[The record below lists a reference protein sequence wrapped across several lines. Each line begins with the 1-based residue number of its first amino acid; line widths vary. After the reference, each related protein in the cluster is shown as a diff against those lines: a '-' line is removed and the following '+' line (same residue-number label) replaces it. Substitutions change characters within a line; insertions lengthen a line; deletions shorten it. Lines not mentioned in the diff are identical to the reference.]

1 MKNKKRTNR
10 IMVWVSDDEKN
21 LLETKSKYYGYK
33 TFASYIRD
41 SAVFERVTHIDFIGK
56 EEVCKAYAEYAKE
69 IKKFV
74 KEVKHINQFA
84 THIDNI
90 QTERINRLIFNIIKN
105 QKKMMKLIE
114 KKLNSNVW
122 QEINKNKKELEE

>member
-21 LLETKSKYYGYK
+21 LLETKAKYYGYK

-41 SAVFERVTHIDFIGK
+41 SAVFEKVTHIDFDGK
-56 EEVCKAYAEYAKE
+56 EEVCRAYAEYTKE
-69 IKKFV
+69 IKKFI
-74 KEVKHINQFA
+74 KEVKHLNQFA
-84 THIDNI
+84 TQIDNM
-90 QTERINRLIFNIIKN
+90 QTERINRLMFNIIKN

-114 KKLNSNVW
+114 KKLDSNIW
-122 QEINKNKKELEE
+122 QEINKNKKEEE